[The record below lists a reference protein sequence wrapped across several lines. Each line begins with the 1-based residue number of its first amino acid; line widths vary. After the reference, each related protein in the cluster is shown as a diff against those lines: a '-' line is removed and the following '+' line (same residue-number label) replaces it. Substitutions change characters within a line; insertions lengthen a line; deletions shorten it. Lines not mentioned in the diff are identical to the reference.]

1 MPLIALAQEYEKTE
15 INGIKYD
22 CYYEE
27 GKRVGCG
34 WGKSW
39 FLTDTTSTLH
49 RLISIQQKNKLWIMV
64 NYPKGADNDKNIKS
78 SLALAEISCDKFA
91 FRVLQYSSHSDFF
104 MGGDPFPTSLS
115 ERDKEWIYIAPGTF
129 MEAIIPLF
137 CSK

>member
-91 FRVLQYSSHSDFF
+91 FRVLQYSSHSDFLWAVIRSQ
-104 MGGDPFPTSLS
+104 PHYPS
-115 ERDKEWIYIAPGTF
+115 ETRNGFIL
-129 MEAIIPLF
+129 PLEHLW
-137 CSK
+137 KQ